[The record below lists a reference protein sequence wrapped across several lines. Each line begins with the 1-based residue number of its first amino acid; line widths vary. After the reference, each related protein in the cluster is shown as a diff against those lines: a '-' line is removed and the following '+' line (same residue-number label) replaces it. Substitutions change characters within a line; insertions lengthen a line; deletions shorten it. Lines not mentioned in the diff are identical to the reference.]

1 MHFVFDQ
8 HVKVSGRLPVPFD
21 ILAASEAYQECWMT
35 DEPMVFSR
43 EPQFEQWQNAE
54 FLVLSMESLA
64 ADIGQ
69 LSADVYSAALA
80 QATTLGYLTL
90 IRTWNYFPQ
99 INEESGGLERYQSF
113 CVSRQKVLNQFPVF
127 EKQNPAATAI
137 GTHNKQNHF
146 VFLFAKT
153 AGIGIENKR
162 QLSAWEYPKKYAP
175 KQPRFARAML
185 HSGVLMC
192 SGTASVVGHETKHVG
207 DLEKQFHESLLNVK
221 TLLKETGDQFEMS
234 AGYFRFYLRDAKDLA
249 LLNQL
254 IEQSALSHYVVLLAD
269 VCRADLLIECEAV
282 FQK

>member
-1 MHFVFDQ
+1 MHFVFDKQ
-8 HVKVSGRLPVPFD
+8 PNMPGRLPVPFD
-21 ILAASEAYQECWMT
+21 VMAASATYQERWMT
-35 DEPMVFSR
+35 DKPMVYSR
-43 EPQFEQWQNAE
+43 MPRFEQWQNAE
-54 FLVLSMESLA
+54 FLVLSMESQA

-69 LSADVYSAALA
+69 LSTDVYSVALK
-80 QATTLGYLTL
+80 QATVLGYLTL
-90 IRTWNYFPQ
+90 IRTWNYFPR
-99 INEESGGLERYQSF
+99 INEKSGGLERYQSF
-113 CVSRQKVLNQFPVF
+113 CVARQKVLNHFPVF
-127 EKQNPAATAI
+127 QKQNPAATAI
-137 GTHNKQNHF
+137 GTHNNHNHF

-153 AGIGIENKR
+153 AGQGIENKR

-221 TLLKETGDQFEMS
+221 TLLKQTGDQFEVS
-234 AGYFRFYLRDAKDLA
+234 TGYFRFYLRDAKDLA

-254 IEQSALSHYVVLLAD
+254 IEQSALSHYMVLLAD
-269 VCRADLLIECEAV
+269 VCRADLLVECEAV